1 MKKKSQF
8 HKRFQEKNHLILP
21 NITKEITP
29 FMSRMRYFN
38 NREVLII
45 QLRNL
50 LNTNR
55 IIGEPHF
62 ISKCRN
68 AQTIFLIARPRAY
81 VSSFPP
87 KCHLKR
93 VILDC
98 IRRTI
103 GIFQFDFRKFHGC
116 FLPLIL
122 LIFVRFS

>member
-1 MKKKSQF
+1 MFNLSC
-8 HKRFQEKNHLILP
+8 HLLYLALCRSNCVVCVSSNC

-62 ISKCRN
+62 ISKCPN

-81 VSSFPP
+81 VSRFPP

-93 VILDC
+93 V
-98 IRRTI
+98 
-103 GIFQFDFRKFHGC
+103 GNFQFDFRKFHGC